1 MHLWTILNDMVSA
14 VCKILINVIYSTNDM
29 STLNTAWY
37 YMHSAHIN

>member
-1 MHLWTILNDMVSA
+1 MHLWTILNDMVSE
-14 VCKILINVIYSTNDM
+14 VCKILINVIYTNDM